1 MTDTIGKN
9 ELARMFAGAA
19 ARIRSQHEQLS
30 ELDSIAGDGDHGE
43 TMLRA
48 MTRLEEAT
56 IPERTGDLRTILRE
70 AGWSILGVDGGA
82 SSSMLGMFFSGMSDA
97 SIGSASIDCAELTAA
112 FEAGLKAAARQTRAV
127 PGDKTMM
134 DALIPAV
141 QALRSA
147 ADRGGCITEA
157 LEAAAKAARAGA
169 ESTKNLTAHY
179 GRAKHLGEKTRGYQ
193 DPGATSVALIFEGF
207 YSGLAE
213 SKGETDNG

>member
-1 MTDTIGKN
+1 MTETIGKN

-19 ARIRSQHEQLS
+19 ARIRSEHEQLS
-30 ELDSIAGDGDHGE
+30 ELDSIGGDGDHGA

-56 IPERTGDLRTILRE
+56 MPERTGDLKTILRE
-70 AGWSILGVDGGA
+70 AGWSVLGVDGGA
-82 SSSMLGMFFSGMSDA
+82 SSSMLGIFFSGMSDA
-97 SIGSASIDCAELTAA
+97 PITSASLDCAGLTAA
-112 FEAGLKAAARQTRAV
+112 FEAGLKAASKQTRAV

-157 LEAAAKAARAGA
+157 LEAAANAARAGA

-179 GRAKHLGEKTRGYQ
+179 GRAKHLGEKTLGYQ
-193 DPGATSVALIFEGF
+193 DPGAMSVALIFEGF
-207 YSGLAE
+207 CSGLAE